1 MVVSGPERLRG
12 WEAWHGVAGA
22 PGPARYIPLAVLRA
36 AFTASSIFP
45 TAQRGQHGLKTA
57 LQAILGSP
65 GSFSREGV
73 VFRAGL
79 AQVQLAR
86 LRLAE
91 PDNVFGDRPEEP
103 VFWAWA
109 ILTPIYQR
117 LRRARRLL
125 SLRTGQDERMDRI
138 PCSGIQEPQGLTD

>member
-79 AQVQLAR
+79 GQVQLAR

-91 PDNVFGDRPEEP
+91 LEP
-103 VFWAWA
+103 WTLCG
-109 ILTPIYQR
+109 IM
-117 LRRARRLL
+117 ARRRSTPSRASQL
-125 SLRTGQDERMDRI
+125 
-138 PCSGIQEPQGLTD
+138 PQTAIGTLCGD